1 MKKIK
6 GNTVEKINKWLNE
19 FSNTLQDNCEY
30 YAFYRAMVYSN
41 EEGIINIQFLCSNEK
56 GMLKSPCLQYDSEK
70 GTLAYDYSGE
80 KFNFTDEKAVIDA
93 IHTLIKF
100 LSAFK
105 QPINRILFDTCIYN
119 ARITDIYIRDDL
131 KHEGEVI
138 LYCVSKGHAETNYSI
153 NDAVDSY
160 GLELCSDWAAEAR
173 VEFQNFIQAG
183 Y

>member
-80 KFNFTDEKAVIDA
+80 KFNFTDEKAVINA

-105 QPINRILFDTCIYN
+105 QPINRI
-119 ARITDIYIRDDL
+119 
-131 KHEGEVI
+131 
-138 LYCVSKGHAETNYSI
+138 
-153 NDAVDSY
+153 
-160 GLELCSDWAAEAR
+160 
-173 VEFQNFIQAG
+173 
-183 Y
+183 